1 MRARFAMGGVACR
14 ERISCTEHMFAILL
28 TSVSAISTFG
38 GGLAAVWFRRRVHL
52 LLGFGAGALL
62 GATFFDLMP
71 EAIQAATRR
80 GWSLQS
86 ELALVVIGFVFF
98 HVAERFIE
106 FHMCPDCDT
115 EQELR
120 RHVGRFSAL
129 GLIGHSMLDGA
140 SIATATLVSWRVGLV
155 VAIGI
160 IAHDISDG
168 LNTML
173 LVTHGEQVQKNDFL
187 YLVADA
193 IAPLLGGLIIV
204 VLKLSPQGLAILLGI
219 TSGFFL
225 FTATGDLLP
234 EAHRR
239 SPGWAVTVTML
250 IGIAFIYVAVKLVGA
265 AV

>member
-1 MRARFAMGGVACR
+1 
-14 ERISCTEHMFAILL
+14 MFAILL
-28 TSVSAISTFG
+28 TSVSGVSTLA

-52 LLGFGAGALL
+52 LLGFCAGTLL
-62 GATFFDLMP
+62 GATFFDLLP
-71 EAIQAATRR
+71 EAISAATKG
-80 GWSLQS
+80 GWSLQG

-115 EQELR
+115 ELELR

-129 GLIGHSMLDGA
+129 ALIGHSMLDGA
-140 SIATATLVSWRVGLV
+140 SIAAATLVSWRVGLV

-173 LVTHGEQVQKNDFL
+173 LVTRGEQAHKKDFI

-193 IAPLLGGLIIV
+193 IAPLLGGLVIL
-204 VLKLSPQGLAILLGI
+204 VLSLSTQSLAVLLVI

>member
-1 MRARFAMGGVACR
+1 ML
-14 ERISCTEHMFAILL
+14 AILL
-28 TSVSAISTFG
+28 TSVSALSTLA
-38 GGLAAVWFRRRVHL
+38 GGLAAVWFRRHVHL

-62 GATFFDLMP
+62 GATFFDLLP
-71 EAIQAATRR
+71 EAISAATQR
-80 GWSLQS
+80 GWSLRG
-86 ELALVVIGFVFF
+86 ELTLVVIGFIFF

-115 EQELR
+115 EQEVHR
-120 RHVGRFSAL
+120 RVGRLSAL
-129 GLIGHSMLDGA
+129 ALIGHSALDGA
-140 SIATATLVSWRVGLV
+140 SIAAATLVSRPVGLV

-160 IAHDISDG
+160 IAHDMSDG

-173 LVTHGEQVQKNDFL
+173 LVTRGEHAHKGDIL

-193 IAPLLGGLIIV
+193 IAPVVGGLIIV
-204 VLKLSPQGLAILLGI
+204 VLALSPQTLALLLGI

-239 SPGWAVTVTML
+239 SPGWAVTTSML
-250 IGIAFIYVAVKLVGA
+250 IGIAFIYVAVKVVGA

>member
-1 MRARFAMGGVACR
+1 ML
-14 ERISCTEHMFAILL
+14 AIRYSRLCVGPGAEPMLALLL
-28 TSVSAISTFG
+28 TSISAFSTLA

-62 GATFFDLMP
+62 GATFFDLLP
-71 EAIQAATRR
+71 EAISAANQR
-80 GWSLQS
+80 GWSTQA
-86 ELALVVIGFVFF
+86 ELVLVVMGFVFF

-115 EQELR
+115 ELELR
-120 RHVGRFSAL
+120 RHVGRWSAL

-140 SIATATLVSWRVGLV
+140 SIAAATLVSWRVGLV

-160 IAHDISDG
+160 IAHDMTDG

-173 LVTHGEQVQKNDFL
+173 LVTRGEQAHKKDFL
-187 YLVADA
+187 FLLADA
-193 IAPLLGGLIIV
+193 LAPLVGGLLIV
-204 VLKLSPQGLAILLGI
+204 VSALSPQALAILLGI

-239 SPGWAVTVTML
+239 SPGWAVTITML
-250 IGIAFIYVAVKLVGA
+250 IGIAFIYLAVRIVGSA
-265 AV
+265 I

>member
-1 MRARFAMGGVACR
+1 
-14 ERISCTEHMFAILL
+14 MFAILL
-28 TSVSAISTFG
+28 TSISALSTFG

-62 GATFFDLMP
+62 GATFFDLLP
-71 EAIQAATRR
+71 EAISAAGRR
-80 GWSLQS
+80 GWSTRA

-106 FHMCPDCDT
+106 FHMCPDCDS
-115 EQELR
+115 ELEVR
-120 RHVGRFSAL
+120 RHVGRWSAL
-129 GLIGHSMLDGA
+129 GLIGHSLLDGA
-140 SIATATLVSWRVGLV
+140 SIATATLVSWKVGV
-155 VAIGI
+155 IVAIGI

-173 LVTHGEQVQKNDFL
+173 LVTRGEHAHKQDFAFL
-187 YLVADA
+187 IADA
-193 IAPLLGGLIIV
+193 LAPLVGGLIIV
-204 VLKLSPQGLAILLGI
+204 MSQLSSQSLAILLGI

-239 SPGWAVTVTML
+239 SPGWAVTITML
-250 IGIAFIYVAVKLVGA
+250 IGIAFIYLAIRAVGSAL
-265 AV
+265 

>member
-1 MRARFAMGGVACR
+1 
-14 ERISCTEHMFAILL
+14 MFALLL
-28 TSVSAISTFG
+28 TSVSAFSTLG
-38 GGLAAVWFRRRVHL
+38 GGLAAVWFRRHVHL
-52 LLGFGAGALL
+52 LLGFGAGTLL
-62 GATFFDLMP
+62 GATFFDLLP
-71 EAIQAATRR
+71 EAISAAGRR
-80 GWSLQS
+80 GWSTRN
-86 ELALVVIGFVFF
+86 ELVLVAMGFVFF

-115 EQELR
+115 ELELR
-120 RHVGRFSAL
+120 RHVGRWSAL

-140 SIATATLVSWRVGLV
+140 SIAAAALVSWRVGLV
-155 VAIGI
+155 VAVGI
-160 IAHDISDG
+160 IAHDMSDG

-173 LVTHGEQVQKNDFL
+173 LVTRGEQAQKRDFAFL
-187 YLVADA
+187 LADA
-193 IAPLLGGLIIV
+193 VAPLAGGLIIV
-204 VLKLSPQGLAILLGI
+204 GSSLSPQALAILLGI

-250 IGIAFIYVAVKLVGA
+250 IGIAFIYVAVRVVGS